1 MWQKAWFMA
10 RTEMRMVFKSRQV
23 RMIPIMVVIMCV
35 AFGGIMTWLMLS
47 FGVFDAALFSM
58 TLGSIM
64 GVVVIMLPLMLPILI
79 AADSIVGEKERHTL
93 VPLLATPLTDGEL
106 LLGKF
111 LTALIPG
118 LLVAYGN
125 LVLAVV
131 VVNGVV
137 FFMAPPLL
145 WVWPDLL
152 SLVQA
157 IILPILFAILAVGL
171 MVIISGRANTVY
183 EAYQTGGVLI
193 LPAMLFA
200 YSGFLLGLGWFI
212 FGIGSAIILIVDFIL
227 FRVAVRLFNRDAL
240 ITRTG

>member
-1 MWQKAWFMA
+1 MA
-10 RTEMRMVFKSRQV
+10 QTEMRMVFKSRQV
-23 RMIPIMVVIMCV
+23 RMIPIIVVIMSV

-47 FGVFDAALFSM
+47 FGGIDAALFSV

-64 GVVVIMLPLMLPILI
+64 GAVVIMLPLMLPILI

-111 LTALIPG
+111 LTAMIPG

-125 LVLAVV
+125 LVLAVL

-137 FFMAPPLL
+137 FFMAPQFL

-152 SLVQA
+152 SLIQA

-183 EAYQTGGVLI
+183 EAYQTGGILI
-193 LPAMLFA
+193 LPAMVFA
-200 YSGFLLGLGWFI
+200 YSGFLLGLGWLI
-212 FGIGSAIILIVDFIL
+212 FGIGSIIILFVDFIL
-227 FRVAVRLFNRDAL
+227 FRLAVRLFNRDAL
-240 ITRTG
+240 ISRTG

>member
-1 MWQKAWFMA
+1 MA
-10 RTEMRMVFKSRQV
+10 QTEMRMVFKSRQV
-23 RMIPIMVVIMCV
+23 RMIPIIVVIMSV

-47 FGVFDAALFSM
+47 FGGIDAALFSV

-64 GVVVIMLPLMLPILI
+64 GAVVIMLPLMLPILI

-111 LTALIPG
+111 LTAMIPG

-125 LVLAVV
+125 LVLAVL

-137 FFMAPPLL
+137 FFMAPQFL

-183 EAYQTGGVLI
+183 EAYQTGGILI
-193 LPAMLFA
+193 LPAMVFA
-200 YSGFLLGLGWFI
+200 YSGFLLGLGWLI
-212 FGIGSAIILIVDFIL
+212 FAIGSIIILFVDIIL
-227 FRVAVRLFNRDAL
+227 FRIAVRLFNRDAL
-240 ITRTG
+240 ISRTG

>member
-1 MWQKAWFMA
+1 MA
-10 RTEMRMVFKSRQV
+10 QTEMRMVFKSRQV
-23 RMIPIMVVIMCV
+23 RMIPIIVVIMSV

-47 FGVFDAALFSM
+47 SGGIDAALFSV

-64 GVVVIMLPLMLPILI
+64 GAVVIMLPLMLPILI

-111 LTALIPG
+111 LTAMIPG

-125 LVLAVV
+125 LALAVL

-137 FFMAPPLL
+137 FFMAPQFL

-183 EAYQTGGVLI
+183 EAYQTGGILI
-193 LPAMLFA
+193 LPAMVFA
-200 YSGFLLGLGWFI
+200 YSGFLLGLGWLI
-212 FGIGSAIILIVDFIL
+212 FVIGSIIILFVDFIL
-227 FRVAVRLFNRDAL
+227 FRIALRLFNRDPL